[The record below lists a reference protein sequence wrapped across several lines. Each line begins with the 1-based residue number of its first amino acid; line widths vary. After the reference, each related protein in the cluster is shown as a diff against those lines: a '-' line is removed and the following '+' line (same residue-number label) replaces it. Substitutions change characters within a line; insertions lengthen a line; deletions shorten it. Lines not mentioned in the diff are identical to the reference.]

1 MSDYRNYRIHSIVIP
16 EMDDDDELT
25 GVNLTLEVVSQET
38 LTKTIAV
45 YEGGT
50 TTQQEIVFV
59 CFINMPGRPKTLRI
73 INPNEFDEITV
84 KSYQH
89 ESKKS
94 WNSRQKNREK
104 SPASRRNNYP
114 GNSLSSE

>member
-1 MSDYRNYRIHSIVIP
+1 MSDYRNYRINSIVIP

-38 LTKTIAV
+38 LSRTVTV

-50 TTQQEIVFV
+50 SQAQEVVFV
-59 CFINMPGRPKTLRI
+59 CFVNMPDRPKKLLI

-84 KSYQH
+84 KGYTN

-94 WNSRQKNREK
+94 WNSGKAIDKKSDTSREH
-104 SPASRRNNYP
+104 NNT
-114 GNSLSSE
+114 

>member
-1 MSDYRNYRIHSIVIP
+1 MSDYRNYRINSIVIP
-16 EMDDDDELT
+16 EMNDDDELT

-59 CFINMPGRPKTLRI
+59 CFVNMPDRPKKLLI
-73 INPNEFDEITV
+73 INTNDFEEITV

-89 ESKKS
+89 ESKKPRS
-94 WNSRQKNREK
+94 NSFADRKKGNTGGK
-104 SPASRRNNYP
+104 YP
-114 GNSLSSE
+114 DS

>member
-1 MSDYRNYRIHSIVIP
+1 MSDYRNYRINSIVIP
-16 EMDDDDELT
+16 EMNDDDELT
-25 GVNLTLEVVSQET
+25 GVNLTLEVISQET

-59 CFINMPGRPKTLRI
+59 CFVNMPDRPKTLMI
-73 INPNEFDEITV
+73 INPNEFDEITIN
-84 KSYQH
+84 KYQH
-89 ESKKS
+89 ENQKFG
-94 WNSRQKNREK
+94 NSSQKNREK

-114 GNSLSSE
+114 GDSIRSE